1 MTLSNTKT
9 NIEANIQANSNTAQA
24 IIRSISSNDNAA
36 IAAVIREVSAQYGLT
51 PDKGYGVS
59 DKILDTLSTVYEADN
74 AHYWVI
80 EYRGKVVGGAGIAPL
95 AGHNDVCELQKMYF
109 TPAIRGQGMAKA
121 LSYQAIDFA
130 KKLGYSYVYL
140 ETTAVLVE
148 ALALYQRL
156 GFIRCE
162 HLGETGHDACEIA
175 MKLKL

>member
-24 IIRSISSNDNAA
+24 IIRSISPNDNAA

-59 DKILDTLSTVYEADN
+59 DKTLDTLSKVYEADN

-80 EYRGKVVGGAGIAPL
+80 EYQGKVVGGAGIAPL

-109 TPAIRGQGMAKA
+109 TASIRGQGMAKQLSA
-121 LSYQAIDFA
+121 LAINFA
-130 KKLGYSYVYL
+130 KEAGYSCVYL
-140 ETTAVLVE
+140 ETTAVLIE
-148 ALALYQRL
+148 ALALYEKL
-156 GFIRCE
+156 GFE
-162 HLGETGHDACEIA
+162 HTQHLGETGHDACEIA
-175 MKLKL
+175 MALKL